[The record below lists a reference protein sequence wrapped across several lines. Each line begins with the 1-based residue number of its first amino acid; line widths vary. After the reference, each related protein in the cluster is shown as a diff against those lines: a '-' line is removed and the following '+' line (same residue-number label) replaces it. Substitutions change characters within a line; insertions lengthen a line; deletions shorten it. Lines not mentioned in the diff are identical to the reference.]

1 MSPSADARRLT
12 TAAFALAVF
21 AFTLWAP
28 QVFNDSD
35 TQWHVAAGRL
45 MIARHAVLTA
55 DPFSWTMAG
64 APWFTQEWL
73 SEVLMGGAFNLAGWS
88 GVALLT
94 ALAAGAS
101 AGLLARHTGRWIG
114 GLPHV
119 LMLVVALSLLAPHL
133 LARPHVLAWP
143 LLELWAAELVIAR
156 TEDRAPRWRM
166 LPVMALWANL
176 HGSFLF
182 GLALIAP
189 FALEALIA
197 AKPGRRRGVV
207 LGWGGFGLAAGA
219 MAFLTPHGVEGLI
232 FPFRLMGMRNLSGIG
247 EWAPA
252 DFRHVSPLMIAILA
266 TAAFLALRRVRVAP
280 IRAVL
285 LLGLLALA
293 IQHNRQE
300 QLLAFVGALVLAG
313 PIGQALTAAA
323 PGPPRL
329 KAWWAEAGA
338 ATVALALAGARLA
351 SPIVWSDGPMTPV
364 HALAAVP
371 ASLRGAPVLNDF
383 AFGGYLIGNG
393 VRPYID
399 SRSDLYGDVRL
410 SVYGRLAQGDRAELR
425 KVLADPRIQWTLL
438 KADSP
443 TARAMDALPGWRRTY
458 ADPVAVVHVRAP
470 DKK

>member
-1 MSPSADARRLT
+1 MDSSAVARRLT
-12 TAAFALAVF
+12 PAAFALTVF

-35 TQWHVAAGRL
+35 TWWHVAAGRL
-45 MIARHAVLTA
+45 MIARHTVLTT
-55 DPFSWTMAG
+55 DPFSWTMVG

-101 AGLLARHTGRWIG
+101 AGLLARHVGRWVG
-114 GLPHV
+114 GLPQV
-119 LMLVVALSLLAPHL
+119 LMLAVALSLLAPHL

-143 LLELWAAELVIAR
+143 LLELWAAELVFAR
-156 TEDRAPRWRM
+156 AEDRALRWRM

-189 FALEALIA
+189 FALEALLA
-197 AKPGRRRGVV
+197 AEPEKRRGVV
-207 LGWGGFGLAAGA
+207 LGWGGFGLAAAA
-219 MAFLTPHGVEGLI
+219 MALLTPHGVEGLV
-232 FPFRLMGMRNLSGIG
+232 FPFHLMAMRNLSGIG

-252 DFRHVSPLMIAILA
+252 DFSHISPLMIAVLA
-266 TAAFLALRRVRVAP
+266 TAAFLALRRVKLPP
-280 IRAVL
+280 IRALL

-313 PIGQALTAAA
+313 PIGLAIEATAPAAA
-323 PGPPRL
+323 GF
-329 KAWWAEAGA
+329 KAGWAEAVVA
-338 ATVALALAGARLA
+338 AVALALAGARLA
-351 SPIVWSDGPMTPV
+351 TPYVWGDGPMTPV
-364 HALAAVP
+364 HALASVP
-371 ASLRGAPVLNDF
+371 PGLRTEPVLNDF
-383 AFGGYLIGNG
+383 TFGGYLIGNG

-399 SRSDLYGDVRL
+399 SRSDLYGDARL
-410 SVYGRLAQGDRAELR
+410 GAYGRLAQGDRTELATA
-425 KVLADPRIQWTLL
+425 LGDPRIQWALL
-438 KADSP
+438 RTNSP
-443 TARAMDALPGWRRTY
+443 LARAVDSLPGWRRTY
-458 ADPVAVVHVRAP
+458 ADPVAAVYLRSP
-470 DKK
+470 GKK

>member
-1 MSPSADARRLT
+1 MNRSADTRRLT
-12 TAAFALAVF
+12 TAAVALAVF

-35 TQWHVAAGRL
+35 SWWHVAAGRL
-45 MIARHAVLTA
+45 MIVRGAVLTT

-64 APWFTQEWL
+64 QPWFTQEWL
-73 SEVLMGGAFNLAGWS
+73 SEVLMGGVFNLAGWS

-114 GLPHV
+114 GLPQV
-119 LMLVVALSLLAPHL
+119 LVLVVALSLLAPHL
-133 LARPHVLAWP
+133 LARPHVLSWP

-156 TEDRAPRWRM
+156 SDDRAPRWRM

-197 AKPGRRRGVV
+197 AAPERRRGVV
-207 LGWGGFGLAAGA
+207 LGWGGFGVAAGA
-219 MAFLTPHGVEGLI
+219 MALLTPHGFEELI
-232 FPFRLMGMRNLSGIG
+232 FPFRLMGMHNLSSIG

-252 DFRHVSPLMIAILA
+252 DFRHVSPLMIALVA
-266 TAAFLALRRVRVAP
+266 TVPFLVLRQVKVPP
-280 IRAVL
+280 IRAAL

-300 QLLAFVGALVLAG
+300 QLLAFVGALVLAA
-313 PIGQALTAAA
+313 PVGQALAEAA
-323 PGPPRL
+323 PSAPRF
-329 KAWWAEAGA
+329 KAWWVEAGA
-338 ATVALALAGARLA
+338 AAVALALAGARLA
-351 SPIVWSDGPMTPV
+351 TPCVWNDGPMTPV

-371 ASLRGAPVLNDF
+371 AGLREAPVLNDF

-399 SRSDLYGDVRL
+399 SRSDLYGDARL
-410 SVYGRLAQGDRAELR
+410 SVYGRLAQGDGAEL
-425 KVLADPRIQWTLL
+425 KSALDDPRIQWTLL
-438 KADSP
+438 KTGSP
-443 TARAMDALPGWRRTY
+443 MARAMDAMPGWRRTY
-458 ADPVAVVHVRAP
+458 ADPVAVIHVRAT